1 MTFLAS
7 GQWRG
12 GGLKLSRRVGN
23 KCDILCAFCSDSQES
38 DFNSSSSS
46 RGSQSTDEESGTY
59 LLYLHIFFT
68 FLNTRKENPEQQLL
82 RINSMISNHGY
93 GVNLMLILRII
104 ILYNFS
110 DVSQSKR
117 TSQKKKKKQKSKQKK
132 RSKGKSGTE
141 RDLYEDSF
149 SESIDDPNDMSVSL
163 PNPQPEEIYGQVLLN
178 AYVKSVMDIYGGS
191 ICSSRPE
198 NLYGNPS
205 VGNSLRPENISR
217 ANSIRP
223 GQSVGNMLLP
233 ENIYGSPSVG
243 NIVGPEN
250 ISRGNSIRPGQSVG
264 NILAPENIYGNQS
277 LGNILATENIYG
289 NPSVSNILAP
299 ENIYG
304 SPFVGNIVRPE
315 NISRGNS
322 IRPGQSVGNI
332 LAPENIYG
340 NPSVGSIVQ
349 SENIYGHPSVGNI
362 LATENIYGI
371 NYPQENIYGG
381 IYGNTLSVRN
391 YPGAVT
397 AENLYGTHC

>member
-1 MTFLAS
+1 MIFYVHFVVIHKSL
-7 GQWRG
+7 
-12 GGLKLSRRVGN
+12 
-23 KCDILCAFCSDSQES
+23 ILTQVVLVVEV
-38 DFNSSSSS
+38 N
-46 RGSQSTDEESGTY
+46 
-59 LLYLHIFFT
+59 LLMKNLVLIYYLHISFT

-82 RINSMISNHGY
+82 RINSMISNHKY

-110 DVSQSKR
+110 DVSESKR

-149 SESIDDPNDMSVSL
+149 SESIDDPNDMSVPL

-178 AYVKSVMDIYGGS
+178 AYVKSVMDIYDGS

-205 VGNSLRPENISR
+205 VGNSLRPENISG

-223 GQSVGNMLLP
+223 GQSLGNMLLP

-277 LGNILATENIYG
+277 VGNILAPENIYGNQSVGNILATENIYG

-304 SPFVGNIVRPE
+304 SPFVCNIVRPE

-322 IRPGQSVGNI
+322 IRPDQSVGNI

-362 LATENIYGI
+362 LAPENIYGI

-381 IYGNTLSVRN
+381 IYGNTLSVHN

>member
-1 MTFLAS
+1 MIFYVHFVVIHKSL
-7 GQWRG
+7 
-12 GGLKLSRRVGN
+12 
-23 KCDILCAFCSDSQES
+23 ILTQVVLVVEV
-38 DFNSSSSS
+38 NLV
-46 RGSQSTDEESGTY
+46 RKNLVLIY
-59 LLYLHIFFT
+59 YLHISFT

-205 VGNSLRPENISR
+205 VGNSLRPEENISR

-243 NIVGPEN
+243 NIVIPEN

-264 NILAPENIYGNQS
+264 NILA
-277 LGNILATENIYG
+277 TENIYG
-289 NPSVSNILAP
+289 NPSVGNIFAP

-304 SPFVGNIVRPE
+304 SPSVGNIVRPE
-315 NISRGNS
+315 NLSRGNS

-340 NPSVGSIVQ
+340 NPSMGNIVQ
-349 SENIYGHPSVGNI
+349 PENIYGHPSVGNI
-362 LATENIYGI
+362 LAPENIYGI

-381 IYGNTLSVRN
+381 IYGNTLSVHN